1 MAETVRRKLK
11 PVMEKKR
18 RDRINRNLDA
28 LRALLFRNT
37 RDTRLQNPKLEK
49 AEILDLAV
57 QYIRKNTCSSTD
69 KQGSTTLDT
78 AQIQLKVAPK
88 SICAPHHQC
97 IADVAS
103 FIGDMHPSEREMLLQ
118 SLEYYLDSHH
128 GRTSRAG
135 GETDAKLATRGTKP
149 CSPSY
154 HAYKRD
160 LSFPEST
167 LQSCTSTHQNPIL
180 LTHSASL
187 NHLSPTLSPLLPSP
201 STPPSLSVTHHI
213 PFVSSLSPP
222 SLFAVP
228 FSISNSV
235 KWPQLWQ
242 HHISGGHL
250 SAPCT
255 FLDTRAEA
263 VLLPAKLTWRPWS

>member
-1 MAETVRRKLK
+1 
-11 PVMEKKR
+11 MEKKR

-69 KQGSTTLDT
+69 KQGNSY
-78 AQIQLKVAPK
+78 IIY
-88 SICAPHHQC
+88 SYI
-97 IADVAS
+97 I
-103 FIGDMHPSEREMLLQ
+103 
-118 SLEYYLDSHH
+118 HH